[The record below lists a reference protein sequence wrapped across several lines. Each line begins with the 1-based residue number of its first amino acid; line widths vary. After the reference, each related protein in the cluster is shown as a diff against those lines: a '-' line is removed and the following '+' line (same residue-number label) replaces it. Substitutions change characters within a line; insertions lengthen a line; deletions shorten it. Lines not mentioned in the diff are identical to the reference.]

1 MACAGSLAGAVAGLV
16 LAASEPVTIGTDAPF
31 PAYVDLAP
39 TGEVIGF
46 EADIIAEVCTRA
58 ALTCDWELANFDE
71 LIPGVMQ
78 GRFDVVLGGMAV
90 TEERRRLVD
99 FTHAYYQTEPQD
111 WYIGRPGAPLP
122 PQALTAVQSGTVHAS
137 HLRMLGHNHVVLPT
151 EAEVLSALAEGR
163 VDLALGPFELRP
175 EIADFVAAKG
185 LDFLYTELIP
195 DDGVAMAVC
204 KGNSDLL
211 DSLNAALDAM
221 HTDGTLAALESR
233 WFQ

>member
-1 MACAGSLAGAVAGLV
+1 MACAGTIAGAVAGLV
-16 LAASEPVTIGTDAPF
+16 LAAAEPVVIGTDAPF
-31 PAYVDLAP
+31 PDYVDLDAN
-39 TGEVIGF
+39 GEVVGF
-46 EADIIAEVCTRA
+46 ERDVMDEVCTRA
-58 ALTCDWELANFDE
+58 ALTCHWELANFDE

-99 FTHAYYQTEPQD
+99 FTHVYYQTEPED
-111 WYIGRPGAPLP
+111 WYLGRPGAPP
-122 PQALTAVQSGTVHAS
+122 PERALTAVQSGTVHAS
-137 HLRMLGHNHVVLPT
+137 HLRALGHDHLVFAT
-151 EAEVLSALAEGR
+151 EPEVLAALAEGR

-175 EIADFVAAKG
+175 DITDFAAAKG
-185 LDFLYTELIP
+185 LDFLYSVLIP